1 MSRIVPI
8 TRERSASGDLRLC
21 FDRYFFSFKM
31 AFDQVGQ
38 CAVHASDG
46 DHAAYVGPDGVIR
59 DALVPRAIGRAATEA
74 AREEAEDSHGPGC
87 IDNIL
92 EHYAPFM
99 PDDD

>member
-8 TRERSASGDLRLC
+8 TRERSASGDFRLC
-21 FDRYFFSFKM
+21 FDRYFFNFFM
-31 AFDQVGQ
+31 A
-38 CAVHASDG
+38 CHASDG
-46 DHAAYVGPDGVIR
+46 DHAAYVGSDGVIR
-59 DALVPRAIGRAATEA
+59 DVLVPKAIGRAATEA